1 MMTIMTVGRGIKVYA
16 VGLLLA
22 AAIACSRGPL
32 RVDTIQLGRSLN
44 PDNSVASHSSTFKH
58 NETVYVAVLTTDKG
72 AGTIGAKWS
81 YAGRVIDEPKK
92 EVSYRGAAATE
103 FHLQSAGGFPPGDY
117 KVEIF
122 LDGAPAGSRTFRVD
136 Q

>member
-1 MMTIMTVGRGIKVYA
+1 MTTIVTVGRVVKVYA
-16 VGLLLA
+16 VGLLVA

-44 PDNSVASHSSTFKH
+44 PDNSVASHTSTFKH
-58 NETVYVAVLTTDKG
+58 NDTVYVAVLTADTGK
-72 AGTIGAKWS
+72 GTIVAKWS
-81 YAGRVIDEPKK
+81 YGGRVIDEPKK
-92 EVSYRGAAATE
+92 DVSYKGAAATE
-103 FHLQSAGGFPPGDY
+103 FHLQSAGGFPPGEY

-122 LDGAPAGSRTFRVD
+122 VDGVSAGSRSFRVD

>member
-1 MMTIMTVGRGIKVYA
+1 MKVWA
-16 VGLLLA
+16 VGLVLM
-22 AAIACSRGPL
+22 AAIACRRGPL
-32 RVDTIQLGRSLN
+32 TVDTIQLGRSLN
-44 PDNSVASHSSTFKH
+44 PDSSVASHTTTFTR
-58 NETVYVAVLTTDKG
+58 NETVYVWVLTTDTG

-92 EVSYRGAAATE
+92 EVAYKGAAATE
-103 FHLQSAGGFPPGDY
+103 FHLQSAGGFPPGEY

-122 LDGAPAGSRTFRVD
+122 VDGAPAGSRTFRVD

>member
-1 MMTIMTVGRGIKVYA
+1 MTTIVTVGRVVRVYA
-16 VGLLLA
+16 VGLLVA

-44 PDNSVASHSSTFKH
+44 PDNSVASHTSTFKH
-58 NETVYVAVLTTDKG
+58 NDTVYVAVLTADKG
-72 AGTIGAKWS
+72 KGTIVAKWS
-81 YAGRVIDEPKK
+81 YGGRVIDEPKK
-92 EVSYRGAAATE
+92 DVSYNGAAATE
-103 FHLQSAGGFPPGDY
+103 FHLQSAGGFPPGEY

-122 LDGAPAGSRTFRVD
+122 VDGAPAGSRSFRVD